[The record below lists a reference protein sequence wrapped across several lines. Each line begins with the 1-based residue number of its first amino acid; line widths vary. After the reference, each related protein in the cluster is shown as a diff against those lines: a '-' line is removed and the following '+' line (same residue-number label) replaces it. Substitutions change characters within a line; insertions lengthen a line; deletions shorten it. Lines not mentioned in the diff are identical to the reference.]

1 MIPLTYWL
9 MAAILTPLLGALVI
23 SRLDKLPDYR
33 EAVTLVTAS
42 ILFSINVYLFNHL
55 DAASTAQFT
64 IAEPIEGLAI
74 SFVLN
79 QFGLMFAL
87 IASGL
92 WIATSIYAIGY
103 MRAHH
108 EKNQTRFLRNIPIG

>member
-55 DAASTAQFT
+55 DAASSAPFT
-64 IAEPIEGLAI
+64 IAEPKKDWRYRL
-74 SFVLN
+74 F
-79 QFGLMFAL
+79 
-87 IASGL
+87 
-92 WIATSIYAIGY
+92 SI
-103 MRAHH
+103 
-108 EKNQTRFLRNIPIG
+108 NLD

>member
-9 MAAILTPLLGALVI
+9 MAAMLTPLLGALVI

-55 DAASTAQFT
+55 DAAFLRFS
-64 IAEPIEGLAI
+64 PSPLPV
-74 SFVLN
+74 SWL
-79 QFGLMFAL
+79 
-87 IASGL
+87 S
-92 WIATSIYAIGY
+92 
-103 MRAHH
+103 
-108 EKNQTRFLRNIPIG
+108 RFLKTYLRCLSFMSS